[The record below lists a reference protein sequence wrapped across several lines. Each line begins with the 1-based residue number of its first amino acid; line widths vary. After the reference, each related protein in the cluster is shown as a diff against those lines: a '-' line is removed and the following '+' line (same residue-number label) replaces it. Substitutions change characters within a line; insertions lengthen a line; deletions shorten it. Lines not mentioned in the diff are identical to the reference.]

1 MVLVAAMGPVLVG
14 VLRDATGTYLV
25 SFAELTMLFVLAA
38 GLIYAS
44 ESAKNP
50 SARIEG
56 ATSR

>member
-25 SFAELTMLFVLAA
+25 SFAVLTMLFVLAA

-44 ESAKNP
+44 GRAKSP
-50 SARIEG
+50 SSRIEG